1 MDGIQEMDTILQHVR
16 QVAQRFHLPSDAA
29 ITQQILLFS
38 DSFYGYRFTIMDFTA
53 VWSAADQIL
62 KVFDSAGCVL
72 AAFPIS
78 GRADVTSSE
87 SIPFTPQ
94 YNRAA

>member
-1 MDGIQEMDTILQHVR
+1 MNGIQEIDTVLQHVR
-16 QVAQRFHLPSDAA
+16 QVALRFRLPSDAA

-53 VWSAADQIL
+53 IWSAADHFL
-62 KVFDSAGCVL
+62 KVFDSAGRVL

-78 GRADVTSSE
+78 GRADVISVE
-87 SIPFTPQ
+87 SIPLTSQ
-94 YNRAA
+94 YRAA